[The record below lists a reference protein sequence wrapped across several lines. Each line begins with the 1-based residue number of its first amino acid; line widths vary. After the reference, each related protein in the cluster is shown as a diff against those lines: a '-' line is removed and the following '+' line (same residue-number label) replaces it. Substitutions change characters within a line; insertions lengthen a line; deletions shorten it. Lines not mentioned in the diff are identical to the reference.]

1 MPEGPLCARRRH
13 YRSLAV
19 RTWPRVRRGAGMI
32 AVLQNLGPAKLLN
45 VSRLHGALA
54 LAKRLLRGR
63 RGKQA

>member
-1 MPEGPLCARRRH
+1 
-13 YRSLAV
+13 
-19 RTWPRVRRGAGMI
+19 MI